1 MPQALTFNE
10 ITFSPVPHQNSLWIR
25 AAELA
30 RALGFT
36 REDKV
41 AQIYQRHADEFT
53 PDMTQLIEIVAEP
66 QNGGHANLGAGRCR
80 IFSLRGCH
88 LLAMFARTPVAKE
101 FRKWVLDVLQK
112 LPEEEKQLP
121 QLALPPSRP
130 QDARATYAD
139 MKHLRDLVR
148 QWENVTGRMRRTIVR
163 QYEAW
168 LKTPTSRFTLDDVAN
183 AMLFVQARLD
193 AIASEEAARRSAA
206 KELPPAR
213 EKEETSA
220 HVSVPG
226 IQEDFLEFQREAGR
240 LITGAYELVLAASEY
255 RRAMKREERSGMDAA
270 VTEKLTSACMAQA
283 TCMGQNIESL
293 SRMLAILI

>member
-1 MPQALTFNE
+1 MSQSLSFNGVE
-10 ITFSPVPHQNSLWIR
+10 LEVFHENSEYWIR
-25 AAELA
+25 GIQIGSALNYASPDAAI
-30 RALGFT
+30 R
-36 REDKV
+36 K
-41 AQIYQRHADEFT
+41 IYQAHADEFT
-53 PDMTQLIEIVAEP
+53 ESMTRVVLLPTEGGP
-66 QNGGHANLGAGRCR
+66 QETR

-88 LLAMFARTPVAKE
+88 LLAMFARTPIAKQ
-101 FRKWVLDVLQK
+101 FRVWVLDVL
-112 LPEEEKQLP
+112 EEFAATERLAGDSRP
-121 QLALPPSRP
+121 ALPPSRP

-206 KELPPAR
+206 RELPPAR
-213 EKEETSA
+213 EKEEA
-220 HVSVPG
+220 PVSVPG
-226 IQEDFLEFQREAGR
+226 IQEDFLVFQREAGR

-255 RRAMKREERSGMDAA
+255 RRAMKKDGHSELDPA

>member
-1 MPQALTFNE
+1 MSQSLSFNGVE
-10 ITFSPVPHQNSLWIR
+10 LEVFHENSEYWIR
-25 AAELA
+25 SPQIAV
-30 RALGFT
+30 ALG
-36 REDKV
+36 
-41 AQIYQRHADEFT
+41 YQRTDRVSELFSRHSEEFT
-53 PDMTQLIEIVAEP
+53 ESMTRVVTLPTEGGP
-66 QNGGHANLGAGRCR
+66 QETR

-88 LLAMFARTPVAKE
+88 LLAMFARTPVAKR
-101 FRKWVLDVLQK
+101 FRVWVLDILEQFAAGEQAAQASR
-112 LPEEEKQLP
+112 P
-121 QLALPPSRP
+121 ALPPSRP

-206 KELPPAR
+206 RELPPAR
-213 EKEETSA
+213 EKEEA
-220 HVSVPG
+220 PVSVPG

>member
-1 MPQALTFNE
+1 MSSHPLLPVQFHSDTIYCVE
-10 ITFSPVPHQNSLWIR
+10 IDGEP
-25 AAELA
+25 
-30 RALGFT
+30 
-36 REDKV
+36 
-41 AQIYQRHADEFT
+41 FT
-53 PDMTQLIEIVAEP
+53 PVKPIIE
-66 QNGGHANLGAGRCR
+66 NLGLAWQVQARKLVNNKERWGVTMMVIPSEGGEQQTLCMPVRKLTAFLAGINPSKVR
-80 IFSLRGCH
+80 SELR
-88 LLAMFARTPVAKE
+88 AKIKLYQE
-101 FRKWVLDVLQK
+101 ECDEVLWQYWAHGRAERQ
-112 LPEEEKQLP
+112 P
-121 QLALPPSRP
+121 ALPPSRP

-206 KELPPAR
+206 RELPPAR
-213 EKEETSA
+213 EKEEA
-220 HVSVPG
+220 PVSVPG

-270 VTEKLTSACMAQA
+270 VTEKLISACMAQA
-283 TCMGQNIESL
+283 ACMGQNIESL

>member
-1 MPQALTFNE
+1 MNNSLSFKDVTLTP
-10 ITFSPVPHQNSLWIR
+10 IIHQNSLWIR

-30 RALGFT
+30 RALGYKRPDILT
-36 REDKV
+36 KLYN
-41 AQIYQRHADEFT
+41 QNADEFT
-53 PDMTQLIEIVAEP
+53 PEMTQVIEIVDNTDSVFP
-66 QNGGHANLGAGRCR
+66 VKTR
-80 IFSLRGCH
+80 IFTLRGCH
-88 LLAMFARTPVAKE
+88 LLAMLARTPVAKE

-112 LPEEEKQLP
+112 LPEEEMQLP
-121 QLALPPSRP
+121 QPALPPSRP

-168 LKTPTSRFTLDDVAN
+168 LKTPTSRFTLDDVDN

-206 KELPPAR
+206 RELPPAR
-213 EKEETSA
+213 EKEEA
-220 HVSVPG
+220 PAPVSVPG
-226 IQEDFLEFQREAGR
+226 IQEDFLVFQREAGR

-255 RRAMKREERSGMDAA
+255 RRAMKKDGHSEPDPA
-270 VTEKLTSACMAQA
+270 VTEKLTSACLAQA
-283 TCMGQNIESL
+283 ACMGQNIESL

>member
-1 MPQALTFNE
+1 M
-10 ITFSPVPHQNSLWIR
+10 
-25 AAELA
+25 
-30 RALGFT
+30 
-36 REDKV
+36 
-41 AQIYQRHADEFT
+41 
-53 PDMTQLIEIVAEP
+53 
-66 QNGGHANLGAGRCR
+66 
-80 IFSLRGCH
+80 
-88 LLAMFARTPVAKE
+88 LAMFARTPIAKQ
-101 FRKWVLDVLQK
+101 FRVWVLDILEQFAAGEQAAQASR
-112 LPEEEKQLP
+112 P
-121 QLALPPSRP
+121 ALPPSRP

-206 KELPPAR
+206 RELPPAR
-213 EKEETSA
+213 EKEEA
-220 HVSVPG
+220 PVSVPG

-255 RRAMKREERSGMDAA
+255 RPAMKREERSGMDAA

>member
-1 MPQALTFNE
+1 MNKSLSFNGVE
-10 ITFSPVPHQNSLWIR
+10 LEVFHENSEYWIR
-25 AAELA
+25 GIQIGSALNYASPDAAI
-30 RALGFT
+30 R
-36 REDKV
+36 K
-41 AQIYQRHADEFT
+41 IYQAHADEFT
-53 PDMTQLIEIVAEP
+53 ESMTRVVLLPTEGGP
-66 QNGGHANLGAGRCR
+66 QETR

-88 LLAMFARTPVAKE
+88 LLAMFARTPIAKQ
-101 FRKWVLDVLQK
+101 FRVWVLDILEQFAAGEQAAQASR
-112 LPEEEKQLP
+112 P
-121 QLALPPSRP
+121 ALPPSRP

-206 KELPPAR
+206 RELPPAR
-213 EKEETSA
+213 EKEEA
-220 HVSVPG
+220 PAPVSVPG
-226 IQEDFLEFQREAGR
+226 IQEDFLVFQREAGR

>member
-1 MPQALTFNE
+1 MNEDALIPVVPGSIGNIQQLTVDARKLHASLQVKRDFSNWIKGRISRYSFLEHIDFEVFAKTGENLEGGRPAIEYNLSLSMAKELSMLENNE
-10 ITFSPVPHQNSLWIR
+10 
-25 AAELA
+25 
-30 RALGFT
+30 
-36 REDKV
+36 
-41 AQIYQRHADEFT
+41 
-53 PDMTQLIEIVAEP
+53 
-66 QNGGHANLGAGRCR
+66 AGRIARRYFIECEQE
-80 IFSLRGCH
+80 LLKH
-88 LLAMFARTPVAKE
+88 LSAP
-101 FRKWVLDVLQK
+101 
-112 LPEEEKQLP
+112 
-121 QLALPPSRP
+121 ALPPSRP

-206 KELPPAR
+206 RELPPAR
-213 EKEETSA
+213 EKEEA
-220 HVSVPG
+220 PAPVSVPG
-226 IQEDFLEFQREAGR
+226 IQEDFLVFQREAGR

-255 RRAMKREERSGMDAA
+255 RRAMKKDGHSEPDPA
-270 VTEKLTSACMAQA
+270 VTEKLTSACLAQA
-283 TCMGQNIESL
+283 ACMVQNFESL

>member
-1 MPQALTFNE
+1 MSSHPLLPVQFHSDTIYCVE
-10 ITFSPVPHQNSLWIR
+10 IDGEP
-25 AAELA
+25 
-30 RALGFT
+30 
-36 REDKV
+36 
-41 AQIYQRHADEFT
+41 FT
-53 PDMTQLIEIVAEP
+53 PVKPIIE
-66 QNGGHANLGAGRCR
+66 NLGLAWQVQARKLVHNKERWGVTMMVIPSEGGEQQTLCMPVRKLTAFLAGINPSKVR
-80 IFSLRGCH
+80 SELR
-88 LLAMFARTPVAKE
+88 AKIKLYQE
-101 FRKWVLDVLQK
+101 ECDEVLWQYWAHGRAERQ
-112 LPEEEKQLP
+112 P
-121 QLALPPSRP
+121 ALPPSRP

-270 VTEKLTSACMAQA
+270 VTEKLTSACMAQGRPA
-283 TCMGQNIESL
+283 WGRTS
-293 SRMLAILI
+293 SP

>member
-1 MPQALTFNE
+1 MSSHPLLPVQFHSDTIYCVE
-10 ITFSPVPHQNSLWIR
+10 IDGEP
-25 AAELA
+25 
-30 RALGFT
+30 
-36 REDKV
+36 
-41 AQIYQRHADEFT
+41 FT
-53 PDMTQLIEIVAEP
+53 PVKPIIE
-66 QNGGHANLGAGRCR
+66 NLGLAWQVQARKLVNNKERWGVTMMVIPSEGGEQQTLCMPVRKLTAFLAGINPSKVR
-80 IFSLRGCH
+80 SELR
-88 LLAMFARTPVAKE
+88 AKIKLYQE
-101 FRKWVLDVLQK
+101 ECDEVLWQYWAHGRAERQ
-112 LPEEEKQLP
+112 P
-121 QLALPPSRP
+121 ALPPSRP

-168 LKTPTSRFTLDDVAN
+168 LKTPTRRFTLDDVAN

-206 KELPPAR
+206 RELPPAR
-213 EKEETSA
+213 EKEEA
-220 HVSVPG
+220 PVSVPG

>member
-1 MPQALTFNE
+1 
-10 ITFSPVPHQNSLWIR
+10 
-25 AAELA
+25 
-30 RALGFT
+30 
-36 REDKV
+36 
-41 AQIYQRHADEFT
+41 
-53 PDMTQLIEIVAEP
+53 
-66 QNGGHANLGAGRCR
+66 
-80 IFSLRGCH
+80 
-88 LLAMFARTPVAKE
+88 
-101 FRKWVLDVLQK
+101 
-112 LPEEEKQLP
+112 
-121 QLALPPSRP
+121 
-130 QDARATYAD
+130 

-206 KELPPAR
+206 RELPPAR
-213 EKEETSA
+213 EKEEA
-220 HVSVPG
+220 PVSVPG

-255 RRAMKREERSGMDAA
+255 RRAMKKDGHSELEPA

-283 TCMGQNIESL
+283 ACMGQNIESL

>member
-1 MPQALTFNE
+1 
-10 ITFSPVPHQNSLWIR
+10 
-25 AAELA
+25 
-30 RALGFT
+30 
-36 REDKV
+36 
-41 AQIYQRHADEFT
+41 
-53 PDMTQLIEIVAEP
+53 
-66 QNGGHANLGAGRCR
+66 
-80 IFSLRGCH
+80 
-88 LLAMFARTPVAKE
+88 
-101 FRKWVLDVLQK
+101 
-112 LPEEEKQLP
+112 
-121 QLALPPSRP
+121 
-130 QDARATYAD
+130 

>member
-1 MPQALTFNE
+1 MNNSLSFKDVTLTP
-10 ITFSPVPHQNSLWIR
+10 IIHQNSLWIR

-30 RALGFT
+30 RALGY
-36 REDKV
+36 
-41 AQIYQRHADEFT
+41 AQENSVSRIYRSNAGEFT
-53 PDMTQLIEIVAEP
+53 SDMTQVVEISE
-66 QNGGHANLGAGRCR
+66 GADSALPVKTR
-80 IFSLRGCH
+80 IFTLRGCH

-121 QLALPPSRP
+121 QPALPPSRP

-206 KELPPAR
+206 RELPPAR
-213 EKEETSA
+213 EKEEA
-220 HVSVPG
+220 PVSVPG

>member
-1 MPQALTFNE
+1 
-10 ITFSPVPHQNSLWIR
+10 
-25 AAELA
+25 
-30 RALGFT
+30 
-36 REDKV
+36 
-41 AQIYQRHADEFT
+41 
-53 PDMTQLIEIVAEP
+53 
-66 QNGGHANLGAGRCR
+66 
-80 IFSLRGCH
+80 
-88 LLAMFARTPVAKE
+88 
-101 FRKWVLDVLQK
+101 
-112 LPEEEKQLP
+112 
-121 QLALPPSRP
+121 
-130 QDARATYAD
+130 

-213 EKEETSA
+213 EKEETP
-220 HVSVPG
+220 VSVPG

-270 VTEKLTSACMAQA
+270 VTEKLTSACMAQGRPA
-283 TCMGQNIESL
+283 WGRTS
-293 SRMLAILI
+293 SP

>member
-1 MPQALTFNE
+1 MSSHPLLPVQFHSDTIYCVE
-10 ITFSPVPHQNSLWIR
+10 IDGEP
-25 AAELA
+25 
-30 RALGFT
+30 
-36 REDKV
+36 
-41 AQIYQRHADEFT
+41 FT
-53 PDMTQLIEIVAEP
+53 PVKPIIE
-66 QNGGHANLGAGRCR
+66 NLGLAWQVQARKLVNNKERWGVTMMVIPSEGGEQQTLCMPVRKLTAFLAGINPSKVR
-80 IFSLRGCH
+80 SELR
-88 LLAMFARTPVAKE
+88 AKIKLYQE
-101 FRKWVLDVLQK
+101 ECDEVLWQYWAHGRAERQ
-112 LPEEEKQLP
+112 P
-121 QLALPPSRP
+121 ALPPSRP

-206 KELPPAR
+206 RELPPAR
-213 EKEETSA
+213 EKEEA
-220 HVSVPG
+220 PAPVSVPG
-226 IQEDFLEFQREAGR
+226 VQEDFLVFQREAGR

-255 RRAMKREERSGMDAA
+255 RRAMGREGRSDLDPAIN
-270 VTEKLTSACMAQA
+270 EKLTSACMAQA

>member
-1 MPQALTFNE
+1 MNEDALIPVVPGSIGNIQQLTVDARKLHASLQVKRDFSNWIKGRISRYSFLEHIDFEVFAKTGENLEGGRPAIEYNLSLSMAKELSMLENNE
-10 ITFSPVPHQNSLWIR
+10 
-25 AAELA
+25 
-30 RALGFT
+30 
-36 REDKV
+36 
-41 AQIYQRHADEFT
+41 
-53 PDMTQLIEIVAEP
+53 
-66 QNGGHANLGAGRCR
+66 AGRIARRYFIECEQE
-80 IFSLRGCH
+80 LLKH
-88 LLAMFARTPVAKE
+88 LSAP
-101 FRKWVLDVLQK
+101 
-112 LPEEEKQLP
+112 
-121 QLALPPSRP
+121 ALPPSRP

-213 EKEETSA
+213 EKEETPA

-226 IQEDFLEFQREAGR
+226 IQEDFLVFQREGGR

>member
-1 MPQALTFNE
+1 MNNSLSFKDVTLT
-10 ITFSPVPHQNSLWIR
+10 PVFYQNNLWIR
-25 AAELA
+25 STELA
-30 RALGFT
+30 RALGYSSEEMVS
-36 REDKV
+36 RL
-41 AQIYQRHADEFT
+41 YRRNADEFT
-53 PDMTQLIEIVAEP
+53 TDMTQLIEISAEG
-66 QNGGHANLGAGRCR
+66 QNGPLENLSGGRCR
-80 IFSLRGCH
+80 IFTLRACH
-88 LLAMFARTPVAKE
+88 LVAMLARTPVAKE
-101 FRKWVLDVLQK
+101 FRKWVLDVLQE
-112 LPEEEKQLP
+112 LPEEGKQLP
-121 QLALPPSRP
+121 QPALPPSRP

-213 EKEETSA
+213 EKEEA
-220 HVSVPG
+220 PAPVSVPG
-226 IQEDFLEFQREAGR
+226 IQEDFLVFQREAGR

>member
-1 MPQALTFNE
+1 MNEDALIPVVPGSIGNIQQLTVDARKLHASLQVKRDFSNWIKGRISRYSFLEHIDFEVFAKTGENLEGGRPAIEYNLSLSMAKELSMLENNE
-10 ITFSPVPHQNSLWIR
+10 
-25 AAELA
+25 
-30 RALGFT
+30 
-36 REDKV
+36 
-41 AQIYQRHADEFT
+41 
-53 PDMTQLIEIVAEP
+53 
-66 QNGGHANLGAGRCR
+66 AGRIARRYFIECEQE
-80 IFSLRGCH
+80 LLKH
-88 LLAMFARTPVAKE
+88 LSAP
-101 FRKWVLDVLQK
+101 
-112 LPEEEKQLP
+112 
-121 QLALPPSRP
+121 ALPPSRP

-168 LKTPTSRFTLDDVAN
+168 LKTPTSRFTLDDVDN

-213 EKEETSA
+213 EKEETPA
-220 HVSVPG
+220 PVSVPG
-226 IQEDFLEFQREAGR
+226 IQEDFLVFQREAGR

-255 RRAMKREERSGMDAA
+255 RRAMKKDGHSELDPA

>member
-1 MPQALTFNE
+1 MQASLTFNDVALTP
-10 ITFSPVPHQNSLWIR
+10 IIHQNGLWIR

-30 RALGFT
+30 RALGYSDT
-36 REDKV
+36 RKIAHLYE
-41 AQIYQRHADEFT
+41 RNADEFT
-53 PDMTQLIEIVAEP
+53 PEMSQLIKISGVPEMGTSE
-66 QNGGHANLGAGRCR
+66 NLRHKTR

-121 QLALPPSRP
+121 QPALPPSRP

-206 KELPPAR
+206 RELPPAR
-213 EKEETSA
+213 EKEEA
-220 HVSVPG
+220 PAPVSVPG
-226 IQEDFLEFQREAGR
+226 VQEDFLVFQREAGR